1 MAISYVLDRA
11 RGRIRTKV
19 EGQVTVIDIVGHLDA
34 VRRDEAVPYVELI
47 DARNVSQSYLTATD
61 IWRAAKLVLNTKVN
75 TSYGPRAVIL
85 RDDVTFGLTR
95 IFTNIV
101 SGQIPIE
108 AFRDEAKAEEWLARW
123 SPRPP
128 VA

>member
-1 MAISYVLDRA
+1 M
-11 RGRIRTKV
+11 RTKV
-19 EGQVTVIDIVGHLDA
+19 EGQVTVIDILGHLDA
-34 VRRDEAVPYVELI
+34 VRRDDALPYVELI
-47 DARNVSQSYLTATD
+47 DARDAAKSCLTATD

-75 TSYGPRAVIL
+75 TSFGPRAVIL

-123 SPRPP
+123 SNPPR
-128 VA
+128 A

>member
-11 RGRIRTKV
+11 RGRMHTKV

-34 VRRDEAVPYVELI
+34 LRREEAVPYVELI
-47 DARNVSQSYLTATD
+47 DARNVGQSFLTATD
-61 IWRAAKLVLNTKVN
+61 IWRAAKLILNTRVN
-75 TSYGPRAVIL
+75 ASYGPRAVIL

-108 AFRDEAKAEEWLARW
+108 AFRDEVKAQEWLARW
-123 SPRPP
+123 TNPP
-128 VA
+128 EA

>member
-11 RGRIRTKV
+11 RGQMRTKV

-34 VRRDEAVPYVELI
+34 VRREEAVPYVELI
-47 DARNVSQSYLTATD
+47 DARNVSQSHLTPTEL
-61 IWRAAKLVLNTKVN
+61 WRAAKLVLNIKVD
-75 TSYGPRAVIL
+75 TAFGPRAVIL

-108 AFRDEAKAEEWLARW
+108 AFRDEARAEEWLAGW
-123 SPRPP
+123 SRPP
-128 VA
+128 GA

>member
-11 RGRIRTKV
+11 RGRMHTKV
-19 EGQVTVIDIVGHLDA
+19 EGQVTVIDILGHLDA
-34 VRRDEAVPYVELI
+34 VRRDEALPYVELI
-47 DARNVSQSYLTATD
+47 DARNVGQSLLSATD

-75 TSYGPRAVIL
+75 ASYGPRAVIL

-101 SGQIPIE
+101 SGRIPIE
-108 AFRDEAKAEEWLARW
+108 AFRDEAKAQEWLARW
-123 SPRPP
+123 SRSPE
-128 VA
+128 A

>member
-11 RGRIRTKV
+11 RGQMRTKV
-19 EGQVTVIDIVGHLDA
+19 EGQITVIDILGHLDA
-34 VRRDEAVPYVELI
+34 VRRDDALAYVELI
-47 DARNVSQSYLTATD
+47 DARDAARPFLSPTEV
-61 IWRAAKLVLNTKVN
+61 WRAASAVLNLKI
-75 TSYGPRAVIL
+75 SAPFGPRAVIL

-101 SGQIPIE
+101 SGRIPIE

-123 SPRPP
+123 SNPP
-128 VA
+128 GV